1 MSQGQHSQKNLMKRC
16 INKLSLLDEGDLQ
29 FSGDKKVL
37 SDPMENLVNQ
47 CIDKSFR

>member
-1 MSQGQHSQKNLMKRC
+1 MKQC
-16 INKLSLLDEGDLQ
+16 INKSSLLDDGDLQ